1 MDAPL
6 TDHHHSQGPAPSE
19 PALRVPVLVV
29 GRCAMARQL
38 RKEPAVALYR
48 VESAADA
55 LGELAHIP
63 PASAQS
69 PTPIVVIAPGA
80 VPELATSG
88 PDHADPDH
96 DPDAER
102 RLVDAMRRL
111 RPDVRVLR
119 LVDHPRGSDDGRR
132 FGYDGAVLPGAG
144 LDQLEAASWP
154 DEAHSAV
161 PAPAPELPLPAPRA
175 PATHP
180 APGPHHAQAPQ
191 PVPPAAQAHP
201 APPPQSPLGA
211 HAITDDRSLVDAV
224 LAGSEDLPAHAVGVL
239 QRRLGSTV
247 HFFAARG
254 PGVPADAAEVVHEG
268 RPLGWLSIDG
278 AAQPHAARAAE
289 WLAAWLGLA
298 QRHAE
303 LRSHAMTDPLT
314 GAFNRRFFEHYLADA
329 LEDCRKSRT
338 ACAVLLLDIDNFKF
352 FNDRFGHAA
361 GDAILREVVK
371 LLRSVIRTSDRV
383 CRLGGDELAVIFY
396 EPSSQRRASAK
407 PLSSIVPIVQ
417 RFQRQIQSHRFPK
430 LESAPGPLSLSGGLV
445 TYPWDGRDARE
456 LLNRADELLLEGKR
470 EGKNRVKF
478 GRDDDATL

>member
-6 TDHHHSQGPAPSE
+6 TDHRQPHGTDP
-19 PALRVPVLVV
+19 RVPVLVV

-38 RKEPAVALYR
+38 RKEPAVALCR

-63 PASAQS
+63 PTSSLS
-69 PTPIVVIAPGA
+69 PTPIVVIAPAA
-80 VPELATSG
+80 VPELAHPATAPT
-88 PDHADPDH
+88 PDQGQ

-111 RPDVRVLR
+111 RPDVRILR
-119 LVDHPRGSDDGRR
+119 LVDHPRAADDSRR
-132 FGYDGAVLPGAG
+132 CGYDGAVLPGAG
-144 LDQLEAASWP
+144 LDQLASASWP
-154 DEAHSAV
+154 ELPPDPPTHAPTA
-161 PAPAPELPLPAPRA
+161 PLAPAA
-175 PATHP
+175 
-180 APGPHHAQAPQ
+180 
-191 PVPPAAQAHP
+191 
-201 APPPQSPLGA
+201 APPPDAPPPDAPDPTPALIPESAPPRPDRLL
-211 HAITDDRSLVDAV
+211 TDDRSLVDAV
-224 LAGSEDLPAHAVGVL
+224 LAGSDDLPTLAVSLL
-239 QRRLGSTV
+239 QHRLASPV
-247 HFFAARG
+247 HYFAARG
-254 PGVPADAAEVVHEG
+254 PDVPTHAAEVVHEG

-278 AAQPHAARAAE
+278 PSAPLAQHAAD

-361 GDAILREVVK
+361 GDNILREVVK

-396 EPSSQRRASAK
+396 EPSTQRRASAR

-430 LESAPGPLSLSGGLV
+430 LEAAPGPLSLSGGLV

-456 LLNRADELLLEGKR
+456 LLHRADELLLEGKR